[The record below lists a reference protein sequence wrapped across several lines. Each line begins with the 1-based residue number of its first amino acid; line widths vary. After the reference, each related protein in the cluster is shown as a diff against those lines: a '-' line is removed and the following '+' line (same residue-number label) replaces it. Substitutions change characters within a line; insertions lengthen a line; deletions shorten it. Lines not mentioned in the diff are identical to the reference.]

1 MHSLGKENMGIDDK
15 LRSFI
20 TVEHGFN
27 NSIVLIERAGEGDLS
42 LHQAE
47 ASFTG
52 GSMGHQI
59 HEGEVVFRDGYRFA
73 AVNKIDQLR
82 EFRFCLRNIDYHG

>member
-1 MHSLGKENMGIDDK
+1 MGIDDK
-15 LRSFI
+15 LHSLI

-59 HEGEVVFRDGYRFA
+59 HEGKVVFRDGYRFA
-73 AVNKIDQLR
+73 AVNKIDQIR
-82 EFRFCLRNIDYHG
+82 EFCLCLRNIDYHG